1 MLLKLILLFTVIP
14 VVELALLL
22 EVNKHIGFNYT
33 ILIVIVTGV
42 VGSYLARSQG
52 RGILNNIKFAMSQ
65 GEMPGDE
72 LINGLCVIVGGAFLI
87 TPGLLTDFAGFIL
100 VIPHTRMLL
109 KLYIRS
115 KMKDMIHRG
124 SFVMRYKD

>member
-1 MLLKLILLFTVIP
+1 MLLKLILLFTAIP

-100 VIPHTRMLL
+100 VIPHTRMLF

>member
-1 MLLKLILLFTVIP
+1 MLVKLILLFTIMP
-14 VVELALLL
+14 VVELTLLL
-22 EVNKHIGFNYT
+22 EVNSRIGFNYT

-52 RGILNNIKFAMSQ
+52 RGILNNIKFVMSQ

-87 TPGLLTDFAGFIL
+87 TPGLITDFVGFIL
-100 VIPHTRMLL
+100 VIPHTRELL
-109 KLYIRS
+109 KLYIKN
-115 KMKDMIHRG
+115 KMKDIINKG
-124 SFVMRYKD
+124 SFVIHYKD

>member
-87 TPGLLTDFAGFIL
+87 TPGLITDFAGFIL

-109 KLYIRS
+109 KLYIRN
-115 KMKDMIHRG
+115 KMKDMINRG
-124 SFVMRYKD
+124 SFVVRYKD